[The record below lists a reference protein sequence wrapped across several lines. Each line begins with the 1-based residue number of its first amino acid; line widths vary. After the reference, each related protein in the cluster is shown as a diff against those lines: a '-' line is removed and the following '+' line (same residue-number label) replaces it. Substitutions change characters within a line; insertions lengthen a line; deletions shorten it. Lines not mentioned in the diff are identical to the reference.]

1 MAVEPS
7 PELSELPS
15 SAPSTPV
22 HFQDNPAVRHSSSP
36 TPQQTRLRQ
45 TPQDKLCKYT
55 LLLDEDRF
63 TFWDLIKE
71 LFKQNPRQKRNF
83 LESLTND
90 DRMFKQILFYDRHRA
105 LDFLEWGTNDLKSEL
120 DTLSKTEDFGRFE
133 PGRGRD
139 FNSLDMGRL
148 VEGVTQKAPRLVHLL
163 NDINTTKCYGRE
175 LRRKQLVIMLTQ
187 MLYNRRPLVSN
198 YIPALMGLHL
208 HAGGTRKRIIN
219 LLITLANVKKV
230 SELAKKDIQRF
241 GQADD
246 SISVYDNFEQ
256 TDGVWEQ
263 RIDDNSEFHLVTTGE
278 VIARRE
284 MPTGGLRQDMLDPT
298 VRMNRDE
305 IVFSE
310 GNRRDETS
318 IQISK
323 FFIQESISA
332 AFPNLKSKLYPG
344 GEDPARPLELPVL
357 DRLTPSR
364 TCHYSLGPIPFDESS
379 NAGNLSKTTQRIR
392 TVKNIRADS
401 EGPFDSHKW
410 ILPIPALFH
419 LKINFLKLLSQ
430 AHFGGEEERSQTS
443 LYYARSVLGRRKVQ
457 PGRADFFALEE
468 FIIHNFQ
475 ARVVAALKVGL
486 PQTPIFYGRDDSA
499 DAWDTG
505 VASTRNKSL
514 QQVLTKMTP
523 VSFSQ
528 IINTLY
534 KQLRTTSASQC
545 EDDEYRNYLLFLEQ
559 TETYILLKYAIKWGD
574 IGLIL
579 RAVDRCCIYFAG
591 TNQFKYSFET
601 LYFKRLTTTSAATA
615 PLRRAILANSL
626 VNNRGESDSW
636 FETNWFLELHNSR
649 MKEILKQRRTSSI
662 TLDYLFEYCSLNS
675 AFFKGLEKHLKH
687 LFGIHVNTRHTVK
700 QAHED
705 INNLANHFR
714 DRSMKPTSNR
724 TSTLQVPD
732 IMNKGLAAIRTRVEK
747 FNKSAIGA
755 ERENL
760 TEEGLYDSAIPD
772 EDFYLF
778 EEPDVFDPLFLFVEP
793 WLTED
798 VVLGPLPT
806 TLLPMIKLL
815 PTFEERSA
823 KGLRTGEERTGGEG
837 TAGECVAKERTAGE
851 GTAGEGVAKERIAGE
866 GTAGEGVAKER
877 TAGEGT
883 AGEGVAKERTAGE
896 GTAGEGVAKERTA
909 GEGTAGEGVAKERT
923 AGEGTAGEGTAGEG
937 TAREGTAGE
946 GTAGERVAND
956 LTGVYAWKLTV
967 PVCGMADAVDGY
979 TLDNT
984 AFWIR

>member
-7 PELSELPS
+7 SELSKLPS

-22 HFQDNPAVRHSSSP
+22 HFQDNPVARQSSSP

-45 TPQDKLCKYT
+45 TPQDKLHKYT
-55 LLLDEDRF
+55 LLLDDDRF

-71 LFKQNPRQKRNF
+71 LFKQNPRRKRNF
-83 LESLTND
+83 LESLTKD
-90 DRMFKQILFYDRHRA
+90 DCIFKQILFYDRHRA

-163 NDINTTKCYGRE
+163 NDINTTKRYGRE
-175 LRRKQLVIMLTQ
+175 LRREQLIIMLTQ
-187 MLYNRRPLVSN
+187 MLYNRRPLASN

-208 HAGGTRKRIIN
+208 HAGGTRKRIID
-219 LLITLANVKKV
+219 LLSQLGICTGYRVTLANVKKV
-230 SELAKKDIQRF
+230 SELAKEDIRRL

-256 TDGVWEQ
+256 TDGVREQ
-263 RIDDNSEFHLVTTGE
+263 RIDDNSEFHSVTTGE
-278 VIARRE
+278 VIAGRE
-284 MPTGGLRQDMLDPT
+284 MPSGGLRQDMLDPT
-298 VRMNRDE
+298 VRMSREDV
-305 IVFSE
+305 VFSE
-310 GNRRDETS
+310 GNRRDETL

-332 AFPNLKSKLYPG
+332 AFPNLKSNLYPG
-344 GEDPARPLELPVL
+344 GEDTARPLELPVL

-379 NAGNLSKTTQRIR
+379 NAGNLNVIENIFKGQYQLHEDSFLDRLTLVYGNQKTTQRIR
-392 TVKNIRADS
+392 TVKNIRADL

-410 ILPIPALFH
+410 ILPIPALFY
-419 LKINFLKLLSQ
+419 LKMNFLKLLSQ
-430 AHFGGEEERSQTS
+430 AHFGGEGEKSQTS

-457 PGRADFFALEE
+457 LGRADFFALEE

-475 ARVVAALKVGL
+475 ARVVAALKVL
-486 PQTPIFYGRDDSA
+486 IPSNL
-499 DAWDTG
+499 
-505 VASTRNKSL
+505 ASTRDESL
-514 QQVLTKMTP
+514 QQVLAGMTP
-523 VSFSQ
+523 VSFSR
-528 IINTLY
+528 IIDTLY
-534 KQLRTTSASQC
+534 KQLRTTSVGQC
-545 EDDEYRNYLLFLEQ
+545 EDEEYRNHLLFLEQ
-559 TETYILLKYAIKWGD
+559 TETYILLKYAIKFGD
-574 IGLIL
+574 IGLIS

-636 FETNWFLELHNSR
+636 FETDRFLELHNGR

-675 AFFKGLEKHLKH
+675 AFFKGLEKHLEH

-714 DRSMKPTSNR
+714 DGSMKPTSNR

-747 FNKSAIGA
+747 FNKSTIGA
-755 ERENL
+755 EREDL
-760 TEEGLYDSAIPD
+760 TEESLYDSAIPD
-772 EDFYLF
+772 EDFYFF
-778 EEPDVFDPLFLFVEP
+778 EEPDVSEPLFFLVEP

-806 TLLPMIKLL
+806 TLLLRIKLL

-823 KGLRTGEERTGGEG
+823 KGLRTGGEG
-837 TAGECVAKERTAGE
+837 TAGEGIAGKRTAGEGIAGKRTAGEGIAGERTAGEGIAGERTAGE
-851 GTAGEGVAKERIAGE
+851 GTA
-866 GTAGEGVAKER
+866 KER
-877 TAGEGT
+877 TAGE
-883 AGEGVAKERTAGE
+883 RTANG
-896 GTAGEGVAKERTA
+896 A
-909 GEGTAGEGVAKERT
+909 
-923 AGEGTAGEGTAGEG
+923 
-937 TAREGTAGE
+937 
-946 GTAGERVAND
+946 
-956 LTGVYAWKLTV
+956 TGVYAWKLTV
-967 PVCGMADAVDGY
+967 PVCGMADAVDRY

-984 AFWIR
+984 AFWIS